1 MWGKSLSAGETV
13 KLVKTQVKVQN
24 ACPPSHF
31 PKLSIGTGVYWS
43 LFLGRLWSLV
53 LMIDTPVTLTQPNSV
68 VGLFDESRLDP
79 IYPAWTKHGIYK
91 CTTHRPDMSWL
102 RFLCSILMF
111 FKGIFHQFNH
121 KWYKKSHITMAGNSQ
136 LQNTNTYVVY
146 SWLPLLWTWA
156 GPELKQ
162 LKRSLKN
169 YEGFH
174 KTDEGRADEKKERNS
189 GMMKDRSEKRKRG
202 AFRDQ
207 CRINEE
213 QWKTQWMT
221 AKDMRWKEDIN
232 KRSEVKAAIRRKLR
246 SYNRR
251 RGGLQGCFPQ

>member
-43 LFLGRLWSLV
+43 LFLGWLWSLV

-146 SWLPLLWTWA
+146 SWLPDSHYSEREQDLNLNDWKEAWKTMR
-156 GPELKQ
+156 GFTKQ
-162 LKRSLKN
+162 
-169 YEGFH
+169 
-174 KTDEGRADEKKERNS
+174 
-189 GMMKDRSEKRKRG
+189 MKDERMKRKKGIAGWWRTG
-202 AFRDQ
+202 
-207 CRINEE
+207 
-213 QWKTQWMT
+213 
-221 AKDMRWKEDIN
+221 
-232 KRSEVKAAIRRKLR
+232 
-246 SYNRR
+246 RR
-251 RGGLQGCFPQ
+251 RERGEHLEINVG